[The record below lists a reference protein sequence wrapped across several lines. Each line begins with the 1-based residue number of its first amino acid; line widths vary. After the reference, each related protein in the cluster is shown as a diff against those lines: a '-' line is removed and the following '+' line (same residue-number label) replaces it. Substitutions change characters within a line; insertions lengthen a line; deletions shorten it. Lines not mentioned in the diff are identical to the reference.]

1 MITFIKSIDY
11 ATVAVIVGFA
21 ILILAAAV
29 DLYILYCFDPNAIQ
43 QIVDVIKEVL

>member
-1 MITFIKSIDY
+1 MITFIKAIDCV
-11 ATVAVIVGFA
+11 TVAVTVGFA
-21 ILILAAAV
+21 ILAAAV